1 MKLKD
6 LENEIGTLSNTSK
19 MPAYS
24 FGISAFKCK
33 VGSRLA
39 KIKGTTCY
47 KCYAL
52 TGFYRMP
59 SVIVSHAKRYDA
71 MTKPNWVNAM
81 TMLIKLKYKNLPK
94 EKKYFRWFDS
104 GDIPSIEVLNNIIQ
118 VCRNTPD
125 IKHWIPTREYATLAN
140 INLDSLPKNL
150 IIRASAIKV
159 NGNPPKFWKWT
170 STVHTAGTKHI
181 GRACPALKQDGECRD
196 CRACWKKSIKNIS
209 YEQH

>member
-6 LENEIGTLSNTSK
+6 LQNEIGTLSNTSK

-59 SVIVSHAKRYDA
+59 V
-71 MTKPNWVNAM
+71 
-81 TMLIKLKYKNLPK
+81 
-94 EKKYFRWFDS
+94 
-104 GDIPSIEVLNNIIQ
+104 
-118 VCRNTPD
+118 
-125 IKHWIPTREYATLAN
+125 
-140 INLDSLPKNL
+140 
-150 IIRASAIKV
+150 
-159 NGNPPKFWKWT
+159 
-170 STVHTAGTKHI
+170 
-181 GRACPALKQDGECRD
+181 
-196 CRACWKKSIKNIS
+196 
-209 YEQH
+209 

>member
-6 LENEIGTLSNTSK
+6 LENNIGTLSNTSK

-33 VGSRLA
+33 VGSKLA

-52 TGFYRMP
+52 SGFYRMP
-59 SVIVSHAKRYDA
+59 SVVVSHAKRYDA
-71 MTKPNWVNAM
+71 MTKPNWVDAM
-81 TMLIKLKYKNLPK
+81 TMLIQLKYKNLPK

-159 NGNPPKFWKWT
+159 NGNPPSFWKWT

-196 CRACWKKSIKNIS
+196 CRACWNKSIKNIS